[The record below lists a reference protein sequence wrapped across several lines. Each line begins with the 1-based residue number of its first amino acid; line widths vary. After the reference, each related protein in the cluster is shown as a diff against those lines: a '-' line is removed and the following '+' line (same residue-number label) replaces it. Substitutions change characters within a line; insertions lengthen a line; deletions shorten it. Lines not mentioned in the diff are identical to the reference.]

1 MTKLQAI
8 IPAFF
13 QPIDIPVHAQPD
25 AGTSRV
31 AKLSAFAA
39 ITLAVLVVGLI
50 AALMGMT

>member
-13 QPIDIPVHAQPD
+13 QPIDIPLHAQPD
-25 AGTSRV
+25 ATSRA